1 MRPFFLL
8 YVSGEI
14 FSIDFVSVGIVQL
27 WHNHVPQGN
36 TVKKEQSHE
45 TDFFKK
51 ADIVRNLY
59 SRIA

>member
-1 MRPFFLL
+1 MRLFSLL

-14 FSIDFVSVGIVQL
+14 FSIDFVPVDIVQL

-45 TDFFKK
+45 NDFFKK
-51 ADIVRNLY
+51 ADIVRTLY

>member
-1 MRPFFLL
+1 MRLFSLL

-14 FSIDFVSVGIVQL
+14 FSIDFVPVDIVQL
-27 WHNHVPQGN
+27 WHNYVPQGN

-45 TDFFKK
+45 NDFFKK